1 MILNGEAHCRSS
13 RFKQGKTVEYLLALD
28 QGTTSSRAIL
38 FSMDGI
44 IAAVA
49 QQEFEQYFPRDGW
62 VEHDAE
68 EIWQSQLATARK
80 ALSRSGVKPGQIA
93 AIGITN
99 QRETTVVWDRATGQ
113 PLHRAIVWQDRRVV
127 DLTDRLKAE
136 GLEPEIRGKTGL
148 ILDPYFSAGKLAWI
162 LDNVPGARQRA
173 GNGELCFGTV
183 DSWLMYR
190 LSGGR
195 IHATDVTNASRT
207 LLMNIHDLSWN
218 DDLLTIFNIPA
229 EILPEIRSS
238 AGLFGETEPS
248 LFGEP
253 IPITGVAGDQQAA
266 LFGQACFKPGM
277 AKNTYG
283 TGAFVVMNTGEK
295 PVLGKGVLTTI
306 AWQIEGQSPQY
317 ALEGSIFIAG
327 AAVQWLRD
335 GLGLIKDAGEI
346 EKLAGSTPDT
356 GGVFFVPALVGLGA
370 PYWDPYA
377 RGTIVGITRDTGRN
391 HLARAAL
398 EAMAYQTRDAVEAM
412 GEVSGIALT
421 ELRVDGGAA
430 ANDLLLQIQ
439 SDILG
444 SVVVRPKITETTAL
458 GAAYLAG
465 IGAGLL
471 SLELIAGQWAIDSR
485 YEPSIS
491 KGQRDTLFRNWKQA
505 VERSLNWA
513 KP

>member
-1 MILNGEAHCRSS
+1 V
-13 RFKQGKTVEYLLALD
+13 KYLLALD

-38 FSMDGI
+38 FGMDGGI
-44 IAAVA
+44 VAVA
-49 QQEFEQYFPRDGW
+49 QQEFEQFFPRDGW

-80 ALSRSGVKPGQIA
+80 ALSESGAAPGQIA
-93 AIGITN
+93 AIGISN
-99 QRETTVVWDRATGQ
+99 QRETTVVWDRTTGE
-113 PLHRAIVWQDRRVV
+113 PLHRAIVWQDRRVAE
-127 DLTDRLKAE
+127 LTDRLKAE
-136 GLEPEIRGKTGL
+136 GIEPEIRERTGL
-148 ILDPYFSAGKLAWI
+148 ILDPYFSAGKAAWI

-173 GNGELCFGTV
+173 LNGELCFGTV
-183 DSWLMYR
+183 DTWLMYR

-207 LLMNIHDLSWN
+207 LLMDIHDLSWN
-218 DDLLTIFNIPA
+218 DDLIKIFNIPA
-229 EILPEIRSS
+229 EVLPQIRPS
-238 AGLFGETEPS
+238 AGLFGETDPS
-248 LFGEP
+248 LFGET

-266 LFGQACFKPGM
+266 LFGQACFQPGM

-295 PVLGKGVLTTI
+295 PVLGEGVLTTVG
-306 AWQIEGQSPQY
+306 WQIEGQSPRY

-335 GLGLIKDAGEI
+335 GLGLIKDAGEV
-346 EKLAGSTPDT
+346 EKLAASTPDT

-377 RGTIVGITRDTGRN
+377 RGTIVGITRDTGRK

-412 GEVSGIALT
+412 REASGIALT

-430 ANDLLLQIQ
+430 VNDLLLQIQ

-444 SVVVRPKITETTAL
+444 TIVVRPKITETTAL

-465 IGAGLL
+465 IGAGLF
-471 SLELIAGQWAIDSR
+471 SLDLIAGQWAVDSR
-485 YEPSIS
+485 YEPSIPRWR
-491 KGQRDTLFRNWKQA
+491 RDALFGDWKRA
-505 VERSLNWA
+505 VERSLHWV

>member
-1 MILNGEAHCRSS
+1 V
-13 RFKQGKTVEYLLALD
+13 KYLLALD
-28 QGTTSSRAIL
+28 QGTTSSRSIL
-38 FSMDGI
+38 FSMDGLI
-44 IAAVA
+44 VAMA
-49 QQEFEQYFPRDGW
+49 QQEFEQHFPRDGW
-62 VEHDAE
+62 VEHNAE

-80 ALSRSGVKPGQIA
+80 ALAQSGVGPGQIA

-99 QRETTVVWDRATGQ
+99 QRETTVVWDRATGE
-113 PLHRAIVWQDRRVV
+113 PVHRAIVWQDRRVV
-127 DLTDRLKAE
+127 DLTGRLKAE
-136 GLEPEIRGKTGL
+136 GLEPGIREKTGL

-173 GNGELCFGTV
+173 ENGELCFGTV

-190 LSGGR
+190 LSAGR

-207 LLMNIHDLSWN
+207 LLMDIHDLAWN

-229 EILPEIRSS
+229 EVLPEIKSS

-248 LFGEP
+248 LFGEA

-266 LFGQACFKPGM
+266 LFGQACFTPGM

-295 PVLGKGVLTTI
+295 PVLGEGVLTTI
-306 AWQIEGQSPQY
+306 GWQIEGQSPQY

-377 RGTIVGITRDTGRN
+377 RGTIVGITRDTGRK
-391 HLARAAL
+391 HFARAAL

-412 GEVSGIALT
+412 RKASGIALT

-430 ANDLLLQIQ
+430 VNNLLLQIQ

-444 SVVVRPKITETTAL
+444 SIVVRPKITETTAL

-471 SLELIAGQWAIDSR
+471 SLDLIASHWAMDSR
-485 YEPSIS
+485 FEPSIS
-491 KGQRDTLFRNWKQA
+491 KGQRDALFRDWKQA

-513 KP
+513 RSQDLAPRT